1 MWFPVW
7 QSYPKI
13 CVCIYNTVA
22 LSISLYCSWTCRM
35 GFEIYT
41 SSQTK
46 TLITYKL
53 LVAEEKEIVIS
64 HMWIFFYLK
73 FCKTVTITF
82 IKVCI
87 IFCMLRKREAIC
99 DFKSVIHHKTQQHSL
114 DHFVPLSFFLV
125 MFNDL

>member
-1 MWFPVW
+1 MQFPMW

-22 LSISLYCSWTCRM
+22 LSISLYCSWTRRM

-46 TLITYKL
+46 TLIIYKL
-53 LVAEEKEIVIS
+53 PVAEEKQSLFCTREV
-64 HMWIFFYLK
+64 FYLK
-73 FCKTVTITF
+73 FCRTVTITF

-87 IFCMLRKREAIC
+87 IFCMLRKREAIG

-114 DHFVPLSFFLV
+114 DHFIPLSFFLV